1 MAEQIRGIVV
11 MGVAG
16 CGKSSVGAAITALYQ
31 GRLIEGDA
39 FHPAANIAKMSAGVP
54 LTDEDR
60 HGWLCRLSEEVAAV
74 IAAGERPVL
83 TCSALRKSYRDLLR
97 QGEPGLAFVFL
108 DLARDLAFE
117 RVATRPG
124 HFMPASLIESQY
136 RTLEPPHQEQL
147 TLAVDASLPL
157 EAIVEQAVHWL
168 QETNTTNAA

>member
-11 MGVAG
+11 MGVSG
-16 CGKSSVGAAITALYQ
+16 CGKSSVGAAIAALYQ

-39 FHPAANIAKMSAGVP
+39 FHPAANIAKMGAGVP

-60 HGWLCRLSEEVAAV
+60 HGWLCRLSEEVASV

-97 QGEPGLAFVFL
+97 QGEPRLGFVFL
-108 DLARDLAFE
+108 DLDRDLAAE

-136 RTLEPPHQEQL
+136 QTLEPPYQEPL
-147 TLAVDASLPL
+147 TLAVDASLPV
-157 EAIVEQAVHWL
+157 EALAEQAVQWW
-168 QETNTTNAA
+168 QETDGTDPA

>member
-1 MAEQIRGIVV
+1 
-11 MGVAG
+11 MGVSG
-16 CGKSSVGAAITALYQ
+16 CGKSSIGAAIAALYQ

-97 QGEPGLAFVFL
+97 QGEARLGFVFL
-108 DLARDLAFE
+108 DLARDLAAE

-124 HFMPASLIESQY
+124 HFMPTSLIESQY
-136 RTLEPPHQEQL
+136 RTLEPPHQEPL
-147 TLAVDASLPL
+147 TLAVDASLP
-157 EAIVEQAVHWL
+157 VEVIAERAVQWW
-168 QETNTTNAA
+168 QQTNGTDPA

>member
-1 MAEQIRGIVV
+1 
-11 MGVAG
+11 MGVSG
-16 CGKSSVGAAITALYQ
+16 CGKSSVGAAIAAKYQ

-60 HGWLCRLSEEVAAV
+60 HGWLCRLSDEVAAV

-97 QGEPGLAFVFL
+97 QGEPRLGFVYL
-108 DLARDLAFE
+108 DLARDLAAQ

-136 RTLEPPHQEQL
+136 QTLEPPYQEPL
-147 TLAVDASLPL
+147 TLAVDASLPVETIAEKAVRWWQ
-157 EAIVEQAVHWL
+157 EANGTGPV
-168 QETNTTNAA
+168 